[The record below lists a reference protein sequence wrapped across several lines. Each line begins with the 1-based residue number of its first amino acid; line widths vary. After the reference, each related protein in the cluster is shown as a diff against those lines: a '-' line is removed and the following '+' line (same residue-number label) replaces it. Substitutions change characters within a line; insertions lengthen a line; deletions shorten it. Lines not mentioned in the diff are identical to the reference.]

1 MNRLLVI
8 DGYNVIHRIPR
19 LEAKLSISLESSRIA
34 LIRLV
39 DTWAEKHRGIDC
51 LIVFDGKDNVGGHKD
66 PDAVSKVRCLF
77 TKTKVDADDEII
89 RQVREFVGKTSHMTV
104 ISDDNYV
111 GNNCRAHG
119 ARVQPA
125 SFFIDASNQSTH
137 KKQATNLDDKT
148 LDPKA
153 VKDINKELRIKF
165 GLR

>member
-1 MNRLLVI
+1 MKRLLII

-19 LEAKLSISLESSRIA
+19 LEAKLSISLESSRTA

-51 LIVFDGKDNVGGHKD
+51 LIVFDGKDNVGSHRD
-66 PDAVSKVRCLF
+66 PDAVSRVRCLF

-89 RQVREFVGKTSHMTV
+89 RTVREFAGKTSHVTV

-119 ARVQPA
+119 AEVQPA
-125 SFFIDASNQSTH
+125 SFFIEVETQSTH
-137 KKQATNLDDKT
+137 KKQPIDSDHKT
-148 LDPKA
+148 LDAKA
-153 VKDINKELRIKF
+153 MRDINRELRIKF